1 MRRCSSINSECC
13 REVRRSAAAVTLAV
27 LVVVFRVMPGMFFTR
42 VILSP
47 GTAAVEYATRED
59 VLLLLLLLLLFIA
72 IAVTNTDSK
81 SSVLQIFQKASRE
94 YSLSD
99 PVHFSLEKGMA
110 CVKRFLGLSQWS
122 VKEVINDTIAFAA

>member
-42 VILSP
+42 GMLSP

-59 VLLLLLLLLLFIA
+59 VLLLLLLLFIA

>member
-42 VILSP
+42 GMLSP

-59 VLLLLLLLLLFIA
+59 VLLLLLLLFIP

-99 PVHFSLEKGMA
+99 PVPFSLEKGMA

>member
-42 VILSP
+42 GMLSP

-59 VLLLLLLLLLFIA
+59 VLLLLLLLFIA

-99 PVHFSLEKGMA
+99 PVPFLLEKGMA